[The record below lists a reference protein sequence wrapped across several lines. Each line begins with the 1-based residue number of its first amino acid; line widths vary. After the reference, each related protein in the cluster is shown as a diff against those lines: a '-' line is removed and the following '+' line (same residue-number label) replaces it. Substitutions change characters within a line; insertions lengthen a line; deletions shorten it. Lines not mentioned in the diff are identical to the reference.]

1 MKVTLRKTVFII
13 AIALSCTTYSGIVS
27 AQSVEQCMS
36 ADTADALKI
45 CHSLLESGSRNA
57 DVFYKLSSAQYQDGQ
72 RELSK
77 QTLHVALKLYPGNKK
92 LISLK
97 EIIASNTSEQ
107 ARIERSTKLNQNSL
121 DKGAL
126 KITCLIKS
134 GEEAISACKRR
145 LELTDDDG
153 DRIRF
158 RLAELNDSQVPP
170 RPDVP
175 ELNPAPTPRETVADP
190 VEQAKQETPA
200 LGNPPAPDVPN
211 GSDILDERQKAHR
224 ELVSDIQTR
233 LNEFGFDAGFADG
246 EAGRRSRKALADFYA
261 AVGAPVST
269 SFTVLTLDDLRD
281 EKLKLASAE
290 KLLQQSEQALQQ
302 GNIQFAT
309 QSLADAKQTSKLLK
323 VPDRLEL
330 GLIQG
335 AAPTQPEAPNVDP
348 KPTHSPLPTT
358 TDTPPESPPQQTASR
373 SKEFSDLMEEITFL
387 HGKIQRQQDNQRRR
401 LERIRGAF

>member
-1 MKVTLRKTVFII
+1 M
-13 AIALSCTTYSGIVS
+13 YSGIVS
-27 AQSVEQCMS
+27 AQSVDQCMS

-45 CHSLLESGSRNA
+45 CQSLLESGSRNA

-72 RELSK
+72 KELSK
-77 QTLHVALKLYPGNKK
+77 QTLHAALKLHPGNRKLVALKEF
-92 LISLK
+92 IT
-97 EIIASNTSEQ
+97 SNTNEQ
-107 ARIERSTKLNQNSL
+107 ARIERSAKLNQKSL

-158 RLAELNDSQVPP
+158 RLAELNDSQVPS

-175 ELNPAPTPRETVADP
+175 ELNPAQTPRETVPDP

-246 EAGRRSRKALADFYA
+246 EAGKRTRKALADFYT
-261 AVGAPVST
+261 AVGAPVIT
-269 SFTVLTLDDLRD
+269 SFTALTLDNLRD
-281 EKLKLASAE
+281 EKLKLASAK
-290 KLLQQSEQALQQ
+290 KLLQESEQALQQ

-309 QSLADAKQTSKLLK
+309 QKLADAKQTSKLLK
-323 VPDRLEL
+323 VPDRLEQAL
-330 GLIQG
+330 FQG

-348 KPTHSPLPTT
+348 KPTHSPLPTTT

-401 LERIRGAF
+401 LERIRSAL